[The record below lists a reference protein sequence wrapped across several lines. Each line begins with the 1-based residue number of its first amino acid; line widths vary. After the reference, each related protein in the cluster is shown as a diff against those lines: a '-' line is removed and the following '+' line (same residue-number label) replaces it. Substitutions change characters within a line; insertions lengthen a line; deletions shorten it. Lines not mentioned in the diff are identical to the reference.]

1 MPLIVIETSS
11 TKVAVVQS
19 SLQEISSINL
29 VPCVFYLAKKKQYLN
44 IFLNYILQN
53 MTNYAALGMM
63 QSSP

>member
-29 VPCVFYLAKKKQYLN
+29 VPCVFYLAKKQYLN